1 MLPLLPEDRPEFFPP
16 RTSRSIR
23 MRRLSYLFRNDL
35 MLGFRKHGRTL
46 LRCVEVRLDSFVH
59 RAAMVNGGLG
69 HVASPSNQT
78 TSDEVVR
85 PARKIPV
92 ADRWLEANSNAIKSE
107 LPIRRRERR
116 HNFSST
122 PAGALVRGY
131 GIVHRHI
138 QNALDQLVGD
148 VLHELVREACLPQG
162 PGSSLVNWFSPT
174 LNVESYSARS
184 SR

>member
-1 MLPLLPEDRPEFFPP
+1 MLPLLPEDRPKFFPP

-23 MRRLSYLFRNDL
+23 MRHLSCVFSSL
-35 MLGFRKHGRTL
+35 MLGFRKRRWTR

-69 HVASPSNQT
+69 HVASPSNQA

-92 ADRWLEANSNAIKSE
+92 ADRWLEADSNAIKSE

-116 HNFSST
+116 YNFTPT
-122 PAGALVRGY
+122 PASALVRSHGV
-131 GIVHRHI
+131 VHRHV
-138 QNALDQLVGD
+138 QHAVGQLVRD
-148 VLHELVREACLPQG
+148 VLHELVRKARLPQG
-162 PGSSLVNWFSPT
+162 IGSSLVNWFRPT